1 MTTYA
6 TADDSH
12 RRLNGDGPHRVDPIR
27 ARVGEMIGTRPGT
40 LYVEVEALSDDAA
53 AVPRRSEVEI
63 RDLEFPCVSRRGDPV
78 GLSGDVR
85 VDVANIEGA

>member
-6 TADDSH
+6 TTDDSH

-40 LYVEVEALSDDAA
+40 LYVEVDALSDDA

-63 RDLEFPCVSRRGDPV
+63 RDLKCPCLSRRGDPV
-78 GLSGDVR
+78 GLSVDVR
-85 VDVANIEGA
+85 VNVANIEGA